1 MPLWWEVLEA
11 PWMVCAALKGMIFC
25 YSKEPLSY
33 DVAHSHIMYC
43 NIQHQSTSY
52 TTWCHMKPV
61 NNSSCHMVYTTNA
74 KWFELY
80 LGLFEKRMPLEVIL
94 LNHNCPC
101 PNCHNLK
108 ASQCVVTPT
117 YDILIIY
124 IRLSHIKQTKTKS
137 NPSIS
142 PTMLVWIRFRVPN
155 FKPNKFP
162 ESNWNISSA
171 G

>member
-1 MPLWWEVLEA
+1 
-11 PWMVCAALKGMIFC
+11 MVCAALKGMIFC

-43 NIQHQSTSY
+43 KY
-52 TTWCHMKPV
+52 TTSINIIHHMMPYEASKIIAVVIWFTPPMLSGL
-61 NNSSCHMVYTTNA
+61 NSTWVCL
-74 KWFELY
+74 K
-80 LGLFEKRMPLEVIL
+80 KRMPLEVIL

-142 PTMLVWIRFRVPN
+142 PTMLV
-155 FKPNKFP
+155 
-162 ESNWNISSA
+162 
-171 G
+171 